1 MRFLLR
7 PSWLALSVAV
17 IGFAVACYA
26 LLAPWQFRRNDERS
40 AQNQAISAS
49 FAAPAV
55 PLGQLVPARTEP
67 ASSVEWRLVTVIGR
81 YLPDAEALARL
92 RSIDSK
98 PAFEVLT
105 PLRTTDGRTVV
116 VNRGYIR
123 PVQGTQVPGYPAPPT
138 DEVALTARL
147 RLDETDPQS
156 RPAFD
161 AEGRRQLYAVDS
173 RTLAAATNLPLEHG
187 YLQLTDGQPGG
198 LGVLPLPEPDAGPF
212 LSYAWQ
218 WLVFGAFALFGLVY
232 FARLEVL
239 QRRERRADRDSDDH
253 STTDAAG
260 NASDATPVV
269 EPQHERG

>member
-1 MRFLLR
+1 VRFLLR

-55 PLGQLVPARTEP
+55 PLGQLVAAGTTP
-67 ASSVEWRLVTVIGR
+67 ASSVEWRLVTVTGR
-81 YLPDAEALARL
+81 YLPDAETLARL

-105 PLRTTDGRTVV
+105 PLRTTDGRTVMV
-116 VNRGYIR
+116 DRGYIR
-123 PVQGTQVPGYPAPPT
+123 PVQGSQVPGYAAPPAQ
-138 DEVALTARL
+138 EVTLTARV
-147 RLDETDPQS
+147 RADETDQQG
-156 RPAFD
+156 RPAFN
-161 AEGRRQLYAVDS
+161 AEDHRQVYAVDS
-173 RTLAAATNLPLEHG
+173 RTLAAATGLQLERG
-187 YLQLTDGQPGG
+187 YLQLTDAQPGG

-239 QRRERRADRDSDDH
+239 QRRQRRADL
-253 STTDAAG
+253 DAEPDGDLAG
-260 NASDATPVV
+260 DESRPAPAA
-269 EPQHERG
+269 EAQRERG